1 MSDELIGKKLN
12 KGISTIEILIAFMV
26 LTLCIGAVILLNFS
40 NQSISTNIENRMTAL
55 ALAQE
60 LLAGTRSKI
69 YADQKNC
76 DDSTPC
82 SGTNDPFFHKK
93 INIDTRT
100 ITECAKNITSSIT
113 RQIES
118 RPWSFELETRI
129 ADFDTAIAMTGDCAT
144 LPPDS
149 NWNNPEKTT
158 SVDTNP
164 ALLKATG
171 LDEKNGFVYMSV
183 DPSLATDPDF
193 FIFNDETPATQI
205 TALNTGPGL
214 SAVDVAG
221 SYAYVANDSKNG
233 QLQIIDISDPY
244 HPILKTT
251 VNVLPSGTDVNSVG
265 NKVFYYDSKI
275 YLGLKKNNYAEFYVI
290 DTTNLNILGSY
301 EVGAS
306 INAIYVKNNYAFIAT
321 PNTEE
326 LSVIDVNP
334 SSSKFMKR
342 VGGFDAPAGSGNG
355 KSLQVIGNTLY
366 LGRTVG
372 NKEFYILNIENPTT
386 PLVLGS
392 YDANSSINDLV
403 VVGEYAFL
411 ITGLTSNEL
420 QILNIANPENI
431 TLIGK
436 YNFTDKA
443 TNLDYANDKL
453 FISSENQDALIILKP
468 TP

>member
-12 KGISTIEILIAFMV
+12 RGVSTIEILIAFMV

-55 ALAQE
+55 MLAQE
-60 LLAGTRSKI
+60 LLTETRSKI

-76 DDSTPC
+76 DGAENC
-82 SGTNDPFFHKK
+82 LGTNDPFFHKK
-93 INIDTRT
+93 INIDPHT

-113 RQIES
+113 WQTED
-118 RPWSFELETRI
+118 RPLSVDLEIRI
-129 ADFDTAIAMTGDCAT
+129 ADINTAIALAGDCAT
-144 LPPDS
+144 MPPEHTWD
-149 NWNNPEKTT
+149 NPEKTT
-158 SVDTNP
+158 SADTTP

-171 LDEKNGFVYMSV
+171 LDEKNGFAYMSV
-183 DPSLATDPDF
+183 DPTLATDPDF
-193 FIFNDETPATQI
+193 FIFNTETPATQI
-205 TALNTGPGL
+205 ATLNTGPGL
-214 SAVDVAG
+214 SSIDVAG

-251 VNVLPSGTDVNSVG
+251 LNVIPGGTDVNSVG

-290 DTTNLNILGSY
+290 DTPSLNILGSY

-306 INAIYVKNNYAFIAT
+306 VNAIYIKKDYAFIAT

-326 LSVIDVNP
+326 LTVIDLNP

-355 KSLQVIGNTLY
+355 KSLQIIGDTLY

-386 PLVLGS
+386 PLVLGF
-392 YDANSSINDLV
+392 YDVNSSINDLV

-411 ITGLTSNEL
+411 ITGLTGNEL

-431 TLIGK
+431 TLVGK

-443 TNLDYANDKL
+443 TNLDFADNRL
-453 FISSENQDALIILKP
+453 FISNENQDALIILKP